1 MPGKKFEVQAIDDE
15 ILAKFSLKNRYS
27 FLNNN
32 LTAILSTKEFNF
44 FKEVQ
49 RFCMRFEK
57 KNEITHGPDEDI
69 YDWVPAF
76 GEKGYITR
84 QHTFDVC
91 DVHYDYWGLAA
102 DFLRNLALDF
112 FDPQFAMGGG
122 GTVLAVNPIYEHH
135 EDVPVRLEAL
145 KDLVTGKSPGAILI
159 TEPQRGSDA

>member
-57 KNEITHGPDEDI
+57 K
-69 YDWVPAF
+69 
-76 GEKGYITR
+76 K
-84 QHTFDVC
+84 
-91 DVHYDYWGLAA
+91 
-102 DFLRNLALDF
+102 
-112 FDPQFAMGGG
+112 
-122 GTVLAVNPIYEHH
+122 
-135 EDVPVRLEAL
+135 
-145 KDLVTGKSPGAILI
+145 
-159 TEPQRGSDA
+159 